1 MNETPNAPVDPAGA
15 PAAQD
20 APETTPPAPE
30 TSAADELAKLR
41 REYADLQEK
50 FGTLRRRRLL
60 EQVCRETGCT
70 DPDYLEFRAGRQ
82 AVDLEDAAALKDFA
96 GRLAASAPG
105 CFSARII
112 PGSSA
117 GATAPAA
124 SADGVPAEAFSGDRI
139 GKIALSVS
147 AAPDADRR

>member
-1 MNETPNAPVDPAGA
+1 MNDHLNEPDDPAGA
-15 PAAQD
+15 PAAES
-20 APETTPPAPE
+20 APELPPPQPE

-41 REYADLQEK
+41 REYADLQGK
-50 FGTLRRRRLL
+50 FDTLRRRRLL

-82 AVDLEDAAALKDFA
+82 GVDIEDAAALKDFA
-96 GRLAASAPG
+96 GRLASSAPG

-117 GATAPAA
+117 GSAPPDA
-124 SADGVPAEAFSGDRI
+124 SAAGVPAEAFSGDRI
-139 GKIALSVS
+139 GRIALSVS
-147 AAPDADRR
+147 AAPDAERR